1 MSRPLKMFMRG
12 KRITM
17 LQESLSRAGYP
28 MEDQPGLFGAFT
40 RDAVKAYQKQ
50 HALKPT
56 GIVDDDLLQMMQQG
70 PLATSSKANSTDN
83 HSISSAN
90 PVNQHQLDALIQLLI
105 HKKLITEDEL
115 HQLMSRPQTLR
126 VTQQPLV

>member
-17 LQESLSRAGYP
+17 LQESLKRMGYP

-50 HALKPT
+50 HTLKPT

-70 PLATSSKANSTDN
+70 PLATGSKAEPADKEL
-83 HSISSAN
+83 ISSLAS
-90 PVNQHQLDALIQLLI
+90 VNQRQLDALIQLLI
-105 HKKLITEDEL
+105 HKELITEAEL
-115 HQLMSRPQTLR
+115 QQQISRPQTLR
-126 VTQQPLV
+126 VTQLPLV